1 MSKVS
6 GLGAKVSVDTS
17 NPTLTDISN
26 DVTNWQMATPRA
38 AQDVTGVDKSA
49 MERILLLA
57 DYSVTLN
64 GVFNAALSHT
74 VFENITDD
82 NTVRTTTIQ
91 PTSSAT
97 PSLSCE
103 TLYTDYQL
111 TRANSGE
118 LTWSAPGVLADG
130 TAPNWTNS

>member
-1 MSKVS
+1 MAKVS
-6 GLGAKVSVDTS
+6 GLGAKISVDTS
-17 NPTLTDISN
+17 TPTLTDISN
-26 DVTNWQMATPRA
+26 DITNFQFATPRA
-38 AQDVTGVDKSA
+38 VQDVTGVDKSA

-57 DYSVTLN
+57 DFSVTLN

-82 NTVRTTTIQ
+82 DTVRTTTIQ

-97 PSLSCE
+97 PNLSVE

-111 TRANSGE
+111 TRSNSGE

-130 TAPNWTNS
+130 TAPVWTNS